1 VNERGGA
8 ILVGISWKDPE
19 YECIQCGGPIADGL
33 ARFGSAL
40 CHDCRD
46 EQGVDVV
53 VTRKRRSI
61 HRRTAGV
68 RSLILT
74 LRRR

>member
-1 VNERGGA
+1 M
-8 ILVGISWKDPE
+8 GIAWKDPE
-19 YECIQCGGPIADGL
+19 YVCIQCGGPIADGL

-46 EQGVDVV
+46 EQGVDVILAHAV
-53 VTRKRRSI
+53 QKRRSTT
-61 HRRTAGV
+61 RRTAVV
-68 RSLILT
+68 RRIILT

>member
-1 VNERGGA
+1 
-8 ILVGISWKDPE
+8 VGISWKDPE
-19 YECIQCGGPIADGL
+19 YVCIQCGGPIADGL
-33 ARFGSAL
+33 ARFGCAL

-46 EQGVDVV
+46 EHGVDVV
-53 VTRKRRSI
+53 ARKRRSI
-61 HRRTAGV
+61 SPRTAGV